1 MDQNLRASIQT
12 STFYYFLIILAITT
26 FGQLVTM
33 TVIVFGDISGKEHLV
48 AASVIGGAL
57 LGAFGIIRM
66 LTNMKLIVGEM
77 DAQMLATNYGKEI
90 SSIPFHILRFVFS
103 GIFVA
108 VAIVQLITI
117 Y

>member
-1 MDQNLRASIQT
+1 
-12 STFYYFLIILAITT
+12 
-26 FGQLVTM
+26 
-33 TVIVFGDISGKEHLV
+33 
-48 AASVIGGAL
+48 
-57 LGAFGIIRM
+57 
-66 LTNMKLIVGEM
+66 MKLIVGEM